1 MMRGEECVMVC
12 RGLRQGTEVRI
23 DRSWAQRQLS
33 PLSPLNI
40 MLSINDPLHSLELN
54 GFNN

>member
-33 PLSPLNI
+33 PLNI
-40 MLSINDPLHSLELN
+40 MLLINDQLHSLELN
-54 GFNN
+54 GFND